1 MVDNYLNLD
10 ENLNKNKSKYKKV
23 NLPFS
28 APYEVEDPYP
38 SLSDYHD
45 YEPQVVMITMMMMM
59 MTLAMTMMMITMV
72 MMIMMLVM
80 MKVFFGILLIIR

>member
-1 MVDNYLNLD
+1 M
-10 ENLNKNKSKYKKV
+10 YKKV

-59 MTLAMTMMMITMV
+59 ITMMM
-72 MMIMMLVM
+72 MMRR
-80 MKVFFGILLIIR
+80 MKIGMTIWWNTILLGGQLLEDDVNGDGGEAQK